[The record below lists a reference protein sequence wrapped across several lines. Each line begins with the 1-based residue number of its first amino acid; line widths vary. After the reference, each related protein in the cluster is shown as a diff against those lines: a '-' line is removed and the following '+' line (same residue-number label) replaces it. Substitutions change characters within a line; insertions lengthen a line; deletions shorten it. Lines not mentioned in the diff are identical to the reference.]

1 MRRIP
6 AVVALAMALGGCTG
20 TRLVQRD
27 GCWIRQTTKIFRHTE
42 EELGPCAR
50 TTSPWSDDRLT
61 RLMQECVSREDW
73 RWQTRAVAA
82 WNRGEPWPAQLS
94 EQNVLSA
101 CMTDSTRAMMAEN
114 DALKKKL
121 DGMNERV
128 AEVSKDRDA
137 LRARSEE
144 EQKQML
150 RRVDEERKQMVQR
163 VDEERKRMLDS
174 HDKFAAYLGEAAKKS
189 SQPATATA
197 TATSEGRA
205 RTESTGSD
213 TKPMAVVSPPTVV
226 TAPPPTVI
234 TAPPPTVI
242 TAPPATVVAAP
253 ATTAGAKGGT
263 RPKTAKKA
271 EAPKPPPEC
280 PPTTAAGPAP
290 VAGPTTAAAPPAEQD
305 DEAKALA
312 SELNKAGKMG
322 TGSGAATPEPQASP
336 AETPAP
342 PPSPALVTPTPP
354 ASPAV
359 TPAPQASPPGSK
371 VPTVSAAP

>member
-205 RTESTGSD
+205 RTESTGPD
-213 TKPMAVVSPPTVV
+213 TKPVAVVSPPTVV
-226 TAPPPTVI
+226 TAPPPTV
-234 TAPPPTVI
+234 V
-242 TAPPATVVAAP
+242 TAPPATVIAGPVCAP
-253 ATTAGAKGGT
+253 VTTAAANSGA
-263 RPKTAKKA
+263 RPKAAKKA
-271 EAPKPPPEC
+271 AAPKPPPEC
-280 PPTTAAGPAP
+280 PPTTAAVPAP
-290 VAGPTTAAAPPAEQD
+290 AAGPTTAAAPPAEQD
-305 DEAKALA
+305 EEVKALA
-312 SELNKAGKMG
+312 SELTKAGKMG
-322 TGSGAATPEPQASP
+322 TGSGAAPAEPPASP

-342 PPSPALVTPTPP
+342 
-354 ASPAV
+354 
-359 TPAPQASPPGSK
+359 QASPSGST
-371 VPTVSAAP
+371 VPTASAASAAP